1 MVGNAGRREFLAGS
15 PAVDAVRTV
24 AHVARFLE
32 LECERAGVTMTQYR
46 LLSYIGS
53 AEHRAGQLADRAALS
68 RPAVTV
74 ALDGLEQ
81 RGLVTRER
89 VPEDR
94 RAVALRLTR
103 QGQKV
108 LSEADRALTAF
119 VSDLLEDG
127 ERDEVFRALVT
138 LGEGMAR
145 FYERE
150 SSPRPDPVPAAVVSR
165 GRTTGRA

>member
-1 MVGNAGRREFLAGS
+1 MADDRGRRDFLAGA

-32 LECERAGVTMTQYR
+32 RECEPAGVTMTQYR

-89 VPEDR
+89 VPGDR

-108 LSEADRALTAF
+108 LSGADKALAAF
-119 VSDLLEDG
+119 VCGLLEDE
-127 ERDEVFRALVT
+127 EREEVFRALAV

-150 SSPRPDPVPAAVVSR
+150 ASPRTEAAARSAPR
-165 GRTTGRA
+165 